1 MRPFVPEDAPFSIEQ
16 RAWLNG
22 LLAGLFLDSPATSIE
37 QPDSLEIAVYFAT
50 QSGTAERLAK
60 KLSKELKALGHRV
73 AVASVE
79 NVTPVM
85 LAGQKLAVFFVST
98 YGEGDPPENASHFR
112 DLLFADNAPL
122 LHGLSYA
129 VFSLG
134 DRTYENFCKFG
145 SDLDE
150 RLASLGAQ
158 RLLTRLESDVD
169 VDAAFEPWHTQ
180 LIDTFSGE
188 SSTTA
193 KVTGPP
199 AHTAPAA
206 QKHNRDNPYRAE
218 LLERVP
224 LTSESSS
231 KLTMH
236 LAFAIEDSDI
246 HYQAGDACGIAAQ
259 NEPALVEAILC
270 ELPFAASERVVLPQI
285 GEISIEEALLFHL
298 QPSRLTRKMMRAFAT
313 KTGCGTLT
321 SMLHSDQSASLD
333 AYMHGRDL
341 IDLFHDYPAVVES
354 ASELVALL
362 PKLTPRLYSISSS
375 PAAHGREV
383 HCTVAVVRYRSRDR
397 ERGGVASTML
407 ADRVLVGG
415 HVPIYIQPN
424 NRFRIPS
431 DSNAPVIMI
440 GPGTGIAPF
449 RGFLHER
456 RALGH
461 VGRNWLFFGERS
473 ASSDFLYRSELEEFA
488 EDGHLTRLDT
498 AFSRDQ
504 SHKVYVQDRMLE
516 AGSELFDWLED
527 GASLYVC
534 GDASRMAKDVHA
546 ALHRIV
552 ETHGSMSPDA
562 AQEYV
567 SALADNHRYHRDVY

>member
-1 MRPFVPEDAPFSIEQ
+1 MRPFIPEDAPFSVEQ

-22 LLAGLFLDSPATSIE
+22 LLAGLFLDSPDAATE
-37 QPDSLEIAVYFAT
+37 QGRSLEMTVYFAT

-60 KLSKELKALGHRV
+60 KLSKQLKALGHR
-73 AVASVE
+73 APVASIE
-79 NVTPVM
+79 NVTPTM
-85 LAGQKLAVFFVST
+85 LAGQMLAVFFVST
-98 YGEGDPPENASHFR
+98 YGEGDPPDSAAHFR
-112 DLLFADNAPL
+112 DLLFSDNASSL
-122 LHGLSYA
+122 QELRYA

-158 RLLTRLESDVD
+158 RLLARLESDVD
-169 VDAAFEPWHTQ
+169 VDAAFELWHAQ
-180 LIDTFSGE
+180 LIGTLSGE
-188 SSTTA
+188 SSTTTS
-193 KVTGPP
+193 VTDQSAFVRPE
-199 AHTAPAA
+199 A
-206 QKHNRDNPYRAE
+206 QTHNRDNPYRAE
-218 LLERVP
+218 LRERTP
-224 LTSESSS
+224 LTSGHSS

-236 LAFAIEDSDI
+236 LAFAIENSDI
-246 HYQAGDACGIAAQ
+246 RYQVGDACGIVAQ
-259 NEPALVEAILC
+259 NDPALVERILSD
-270 ELPFAASERVVLPQI
+270 LPFPASERVAVSRI
-285 GEISIEEALLFHL
+285 GEISVEEALLFHL
-298 QPSRLTRKMMRAFAT
+298 ELSRLTRKIVQAFAT
-313 KTGCGTLT
+313 KSGCATLT
-321 SMLHSDQSASLD
+321 SILQPDQSANLD

-341 IDLFHDYPAVVES
+341 IDLLRDYPAVVES
-354 ASELVALL
+354 ANELVAML
-362 PKLTPRLYSISSS
+362 PKLAPRLYSISSS
-375 PAAHGREV
+375 PAAHDREL
-383 HCTVAVVRYRSRDR
+383 HCTVAVVRYSSHDR

-407 ADRVLVGG
+407 ADRVAVGG
-415 HVPIYIQPN
+415 RVPIYIQPN
-424 NRFRIPS
+424 TRFRLPT
-431 DSNAPVIMI
+431 DSSAPVIMI

-461 VGRNWLFFGERS
+461 AGHNWLFFGERS
-473 ASSDFLYRSELEEFA
+473 ASCDFLYRSELTEFV

-516 AGSELFDWLED
+516 AGCELFDWLEE

-552 ETHGSMSPDA
+552 ETHGSMTPDA